1 MSVLQAPIAT
11 REHLPRPMVSYF
23 TSCFNDALECFLSS
37 PSERSLTPLMMLPKA
52 LTHSARAGVA
62 HRHRQAA
69 QFRNRLDR
77 WNLRGGP
84 LELWSIA
91 SSRVSHRGPIVRSD
105 GNVKARVIQL
115 CREGA
120 YSKAVKA
127 LIAEQLLEPTDE
139 VTQQLRQL
147 HPSRYEEWP
156 RVPSMSPDELPF
168 TDEQIRMAVSDA
180 IKSFPA
186 MSAAGP
192 SGLKPS
198 HLRDMLNS
206 PVVAVRE
213 RFVGLLSRL
222 VKAAVTG
229 SLPLDVAPSLMAG
242 NLLPFAKP
250 AGGVRPIAVGE
261 TLRRLISK
269 VLVQLCKA
277 KFHFTFHPDQVG
289 VAVPAATE

>member
-1 MSVLQAPIAT
+1 MYGGWL
-11 REHLPRPMVSYF
+11 
-23 TSCFNDALECFLSS
+23 LE
-37 PSERSLTPLMMLPKA
+37 
-52 LTHSARAGVA
+52 
-62 HRHRQAA
+62 
-69 QFRNRLDR
+69 
-77 WNLRGGP
+77 
-84 LELWSIA
+84 
-91 SSRVSHRGPIVRSD
+91 
-105 GNVKARVIQL
+105 
-115 CREGA
+115 
-120 YSKAVKA
+120 AVKA

-147 HPSRYEEWP
+147 HPSRYEEWL
-156 RVPSMSPDELPF
+156 RVPPMSPDV
-168 TDEQIRMAVSDA
+168 TDEQIRLAISDA
-180 IKSFPA
+180 ITSFPA

-206 PVVAVRE
+206 SAVAVRE

>member
-1 MSVLQAPIAT
+1 MTRLLSSLSYNRAFSCSPPPAIPSSLSADALSSLPDLMSVLQAPIAT

-127 LIAEQLLEPTDE
+127 LIPEQLLEPTEE
-139 VTQQLRQL
+139 VTQQLR
-147 HPSRYEEWP
+147 
-156 RVPSMSPDELPF
+156 
-168 TDEQIRMAVSDA
+168 
-180 IKSFPA
+180 
-186 MSAAGP
+186 
-192 SGLKPS
+192 
-198 HLRDMLNS
+198 
-206 PVVAVRE
+206 
-213 RFVGLLSRL
+213 
-222 VKAAVTG
+222 
-229 SLPLDVAPSLMAG
+229 
-242 NLLPFAKP
+242 
-250 AGGVRPIAVGE
+250 
-261 TLRRLISK
+261 
-269 VLVQLCKA
+269 
-277 KFHFTFHPDQVG
+277 
-289 VAVPAATE
+289 